1 MRNFMY
7 FLLYLSLSFSNDKTY
22 TLTEF
27 DIQTINSFRETG
39 FSSFADFTVINN
51 LMNSD
56 FYSTESDDHFGMY
69 YMCYYNDDLTC
80 ANKHLNRAIQID
92 GKQSYYDLSDSLSL
106 YRDFLENARRAVE
119 KENFNI
125 GIEDYENIIERF
137 PGTGM
142 PYYELG
148 VLYDKIDNKTGAI
161 TNFKKAIT
169 LNPNKEMYRTA
180 IYSIAQSI
188 SKEADND
195 SKRQDYNSA
204 IPKYLEAISYY
215 PEFTQAYFQLAK
227 AFYSLGDYNQ
237 AKDYLLKC
245 LELNP
250 NQLQPLMMIATIY
263 KKLKDNESSE
273 RYYKKAIQVD
283 PGSYKAHFRLGT
295 LLMRKD
301 LKLAKLSLEE
311 TVRLNDKYYN
321 GHETLGIVN
330 MQLGNINEA
339 INNFMNTIDV
349 LGERSKKRYK
359 SLYLLADIYNTKKEY
374 DKAKEYAQSAVDIRE
389 NGGAAN
395 YHLGIA
401 YKNLGENYLAKNA
414 FERASKDKDW
424 RASAKYELELMK
436 K

>member
-56 FYSTESDDHFGMY
+56 FYSTESDNHFGMY
-69 YMCYYNDDLTC
+69 YMCYYNDDLSC

-148 VLYDKIDNKTGAI
+148 VLYDKIDNKTDAI

-180 IYSIAQSI
+180 IYNIAQSI
-188 SKEADND
+188 SKEADED
-195 SKRQDYNSA
+195 SRRQDYNSA

-245 LELNP
+245 LELDS

-283 PGSYKAHFRLGT
+283 PSSYKAHFRLGT

-374 DKAKEYAQSAVDIRE
+374 GKAKEYAQSAVDIRE

-395 YHLGIA
+395 YHLGVA
-401 YKNLGENYLAKNA
+401 YKNLGDNYLAKNA

>member
-56 FYSTESDDHFGMY
+56 FYSTESDNHFGMY
-69 YMCYYNDDLTC
+69 YMCYYNDDLSC

-148 VLYDKIDNKTGAI
+148 VLYDKIDNKTDAI
-161 TNFKKAIT
+161 TNFKKAIS

-195 SKRQDYNSA
+195 SRRQDYNSA

-245 LELNP
+245 LELDP

-283 PGSYKAHFRLGT
+283 PGSYKAHFRL
-295 LLMRKD
+295 
-301 LKLAKLSLEE
+301 
-311 TVRLNDKYYN
+311 
-321 GHETLGIVN
+321 
-330 MQLGNINEA
+330 A
-339 INNFMNTIDV
+339 INF
-349 LGERSKKRYK
+349 
-359 SLYLLADIYNTKKEY
+359 
-374 DKAKEYAQSAVDIRE
+374 
-389 NGGAAN
+389 
-395 YHLGIA
+395 
-401 YKNLGENYLAKNA
+401 
-414 FERASKDKDW
+414 F
-424 RASAKYELELMK
+424 
-436 K
+436 